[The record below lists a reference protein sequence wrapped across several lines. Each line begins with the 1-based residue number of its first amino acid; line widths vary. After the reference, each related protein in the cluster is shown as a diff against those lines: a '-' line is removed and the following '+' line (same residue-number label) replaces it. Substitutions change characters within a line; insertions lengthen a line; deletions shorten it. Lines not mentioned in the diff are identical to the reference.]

1 MSKEDLLDLE
11 GVVTKILPGGKFEV
25 TVKNENIEKNIICH
39 MSGKLRVNKIN
50 IVVGDVVSIAVS
62 PYDVTN
68 GVIKWRNKWKE
79 YDKKL

>member
-25 TVKNENIEKNIICH
+25 TVKNENIEKVIICH

-50 IVVGDVVSIAVS
+50 IVVGDSVSIAVS
-62 PYDVTN
+62 PYDVSN
-68 GVIKWRNKWKE
+68 GVIKWRNK
-79 YDKKL
+79 